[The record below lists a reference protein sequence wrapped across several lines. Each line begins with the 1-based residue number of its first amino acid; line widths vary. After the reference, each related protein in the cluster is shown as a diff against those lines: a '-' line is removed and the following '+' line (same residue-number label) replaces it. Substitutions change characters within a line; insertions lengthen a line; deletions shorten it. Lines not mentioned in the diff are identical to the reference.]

1 VAKKRGGPAAGDGAG
16 AGGPGHY
23 PYVGDVPEAVRTVA
37 ASLAE
42 QAAAMQGVDQSLG
55 ALVPR
60 VRASWREGVAGDTAY
75 AAVSKV
81 LEFTPTVA
89 PSLSVVSSVLA
100 ELAGDLTAARLRIDE
115 LCAAYGTLEPAE
127 RRVVAFG
134 DWIPPA
140 RESAYDRALSEM
152 EVVAALVGFRTVA
165 DIDAEYA
172 RVVRTVTSQ
181 AEAAGDRIAA
191 QTSAQALP
199 GGRAGSS
206 AFAAGMPG
214 GTDLTATVDSLVARG
229 LLPPECRDMDSA
241 TLLDWLKHHPDVA
254 RALVENR
261 PGPGG
266 SPAEDFLYSLTQ
278 PALYPAGADIS
289 GIDRDRVR
297 TFFET
302 MSPEDQKLL
311 GALFPGVVGDL
322 SGAPFDARD
331 SGNYVRIVVAKE
343 DEAAHIAALRDQ
355 LAQLSS
361 INDPRV
367 GSTEAA
373 QDAIREQLALAEGR
387 LGLYQGVLDHPERQI
402 VLFDAAKGAFAEVS
416 GVIGP
421 STKNIGVVVP
431 GTGTNMAGIQGNVTA
446 YSAFVEHAPPGELA
460 MITWMGGGLPQS
472 IFPDAF
478 LDSSSRDLGPLL
490 AEFSRDVRQE
500 GAYAGAATPPQLTV
514 AGHSYGGAVVGIAET
529 YGVDADRILHVESP
543 GMGNDVNST
552 ADYHPLNPDVRRYAM
567 TAPGDPIAL
576 AQGKDAWGFGH
587 GPAPDTATGFTRLA
601 TGSYEDGT
609 VVAGVDAHGG
619 VFTPRSDSWEN
630 MYQVFTGGTVL
641 VCPPDVQVG
650 TPDGYYVTQPSSD
663 PPTPEDIP

>member
-1 VAKKRGGPAAGDGAG
+1 
-16 AGGPGHY
+16 
-23 PYVGDVPEAVRTVA
+23 
-37 ASLAE
+37 
-42 QAAAMQGVDQSLG
+42 
-55 ALVPR
+55 
-60 VRASWREGVAGDTAY
+60 
-75 AAVSKV
+75 
-81 LEFTPTVA
+81 
-89 PSLSVVSSVLA
+89 
-100 ELAGDLTAARLRIDE
+100 
-115 LCAAYGTLEPAE
+115 
-127 RRVVAFG
+127 
-134 DWIPPA
+134 
-140 RESAYDRALSEM
+140 
-152 EVVAALVGFRTVA
+152 
-165 DIDAEYA
+165 
-172 RVVRTVTSQ
+172 
-181 AEAAGDRIAA
+181 
-191 QTSAQALP
+191 
-199 GGRAGSS
+199 
-206 AFAAGMPG
+206 
-214 GTDLTATVDSLVARG
+214 
-229 LLPPECRDMDSA
+229 MDSA

-567 TAPGDPIAL
+567 TAPGRPDRPGAGEGRL
-576 AQGKDAWGFGH
+576 GVRARARTGH
-587 GPAPDTATGFTRLA
+587 GDGIHPARDGFVRGRHCGRGRRRPYRGDRGVAAQHGQRVVGSQVGHRGAGLGRRRPEVRQQDDVLELEQPRMHGRLVL
-601 TGSYEDGT
+601 EDVQPGARDLARAQRRHQRLL
-609 VVAGVDAHGG
+609 VDDRSAGRVDEVCRALHRAQPRGVHEVMGRGQVGAVQRHDVGRLEQLVERHLAGVQPLKGRGRRVVVIGIHDGHAERLGPPSHA
-619 VFTPRSDSWEN
+619 TP
-630 MYQVFTGGTVL
+630 
-641 VCPPDVQVG
+641 
-650 TPDGYYVTQPSSD
+650 
-663 PPTPEDIP
+663 I